1 MCHIKH
7 NSLLLCFSRT
17 RVLEH
22 CSLRRGLRL
31 GHPQRSARAG
41 FGGGSCG
48 EVRVSKGVVRKATH
62 ILCQM
67 GLLCSALAE
76 ARNSQKNPKNKT
88 TKSQKKPPKN
98 QSKKDIQGPTEIF
111 FYSPGNT
118 SRSYP
123 VLSTAH
129 ALCSLSEPNTSH
141 GKSIDYMNTV

>member
-76 ARNSQKNPKNKT
+76 ARNSQKKPKNKT
-88 TKSQKKPPKN
+88 TKSQKNPQRTSQRKTYRDQQKSSSTLQEIPAGVTLYSARLMHSAPFLS
-98 QSKKDIQGPTEIF
+98 QIHPTEK
-111 FYSPGNT
+111 
-118 SRSYP
+118 
-123 VLSTAH
+123 VLIT
-129 ALCSLSEPNTSH
+129 
-141 GKSIDYMNTV
+141 